1 MKIYLINLDR
11 RPDRRAA
18 MEGEAAR
25 AGLCLARVSAVDGQS
40 PASAGVDRWF
50 AASGPLGALS
60 HSEKCC
66 ALSHRAAWE
75 ALAESG
81 EDYAAILEDDI
92 RLSPAAGA
100 LLAGHEWIPGGIDL
114 LKLEHFGPES
124 QHVLVTEQCE
134 LAHAGAAVARLA
146 SRHTGAAAYILSRRA
161 ALLLLEQTRF
171 TLPVDHLLFNPNN
184 SPLFAKLQPW
194 QLMPPLARQRD
205 FVGARSDLEPSRVPL
220 RRFSLAYVRREMVRA
235 AYEWRLV
242 PQQLRLLLSGQGRL
256 VAIGRS
262 GREKGGTQP
271 QPSPMPAE

>member
-25 AGLCLARVSAVDGQS
+25 AGLSFTRMPALDGQA
-40 PASAGVDRWF
+40 PESAAVDRWF
-50 AASGPLGALS
+50 APSGPLGALS

-75 ALAESG
+75 ALAASG
-81 EDYAAILEDDI
+81 EDYAAVLEDDV
-92 RLSPAAGA
+92 RLGPAAGV
-100 LLAGHEWIPGGIDL
+100 LLGSQDWIPRDVDV

-124 QHVLVTEQCE
+124 QHVLVTDRRG
-134 LAHAGAAVARLA
+134 LDRAGATVARLA

-161 ALLLLEQTRF
+161 ALLLLGEARF

-184 SPLFAKLQPW
+184 SPLFRALRPW
-194 QLMPPLARQRD
+194 QLMPPLARQCD
-205 FVGARSDLEPSRVPL
+205 FVGARSDLEPWRVPL
-220 RRFSLAYVRREMVRA
+220 RRFSLAYVGRELVRA

-242 PQQLRLLLSGQGRL
+242 PRQLHLLLTGRGRL
-256 VAIGRS
+256 VAIGRT
-262 GREKGGTQP
+262 GRGETRAQSRP
-271 QPSPMPAE
+271 APVPAE